1 MSEDRFNRLRLLE
14 ALLFASKE
22 PLGESELSRFFPE
35 GTDIPGLVEELTGL
49 YANRGVNVVTLGQR
63 WAFRSA
69 SDLAPLMRI
78 ETEVQR
84 KLSRAALET
93 LAIVAYHQPVTRG
106 EIEEI
111 RGVALSKGTLD
122 TLLEAGFI
130 RPRGRR
136 RTPGRPVTWGTSA
149 FFLDHFQLESLDA
162 LPGVEELKAAGLIEK
177 RPAIT
182 ALGARGLLPKA
193 GAEENGD
200 GGDDEEE
207 TDGEALSADFGEDLV
222 PENAPEDAPED
233 SETSED
239 AGEAQESD
247 SDAEEEAGGSS
258 SASSR

>member
-1 MSEDRFNRLRLLE
+1 MTDDHFNRLRLLE

-22 PLGESELSRFFPE
+22 PLGESDLRRFFAE
-35 GTDIPGLVEELTGL
+35 DANLSSLIEELAGL
-49 YANRGVNVVTLGQR
+49 YANRGVNLVQLGQR

-69 SDLAPLMRI
+69 ADLAPLMRI

-136 RTPGRPVTWGTSA
+136 RTPGRPVTWGTSE
-149 FFLDHFQLESLDA
+149 FFLDHFQLDSLDA

-182 ALGARGLLPKA
+182 ALGARGLLPKS
-193 GAEENGD
+193 GEGDAEDTEDETG
-200 GGDDEEE
+200 EEE
-207 TDGEALSADFGEDLV
+207 ESLSQEFGEDLV
-222 PENAPEDAPED
+222 PEDAPEDAPEEAGAPEEAEEG
-233 SETSED
+233 ET
-239 AGEAQESD
+239 G
-247 SDAEEEAGGSS
+247 EEAGESS

>member
-1 MSEDRFNRLRLLE
+1 MSEDRFNQLRLLE
-14 ALLFASKE
+14 ALLFASSE
-22 PLGESELSRFFPE
+22 PLGEGDLKRFFPE
-35 GTDIPGLVEELTGL
+35 ETDIPGLVEELTGL
-49 YANRGVNVVTLGQR
+49 YANRGVNVVRLGQR

-69 SDLAPLMRI
+69 ADLAPLMRI

-93 LAIVAYHQPVTRG
+93 LAIIAYHQPVTRG

-193 GAEENGD
+193 GEGEDSENEDSGEED
-200 GGDDEEE
+200 A
-207 TDGEALSADFGEDLV
+207 GEALSPDFGEDLV
-222 PENAPEDAPED
+222 PEDAPEDAAE
-233 SETSED
+233 EATED
-239 AGEAQESD
+239 APET
-247 SDAEEEAGGSS
+247 DAEEEAGETS